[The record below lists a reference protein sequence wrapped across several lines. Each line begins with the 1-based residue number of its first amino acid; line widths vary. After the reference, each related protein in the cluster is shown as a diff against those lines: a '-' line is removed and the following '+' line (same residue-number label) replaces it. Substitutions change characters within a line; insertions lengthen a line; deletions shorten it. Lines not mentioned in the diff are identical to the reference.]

1 MNLNFDTDKANAKMD
16 PKSQES
22 DMPMRIKT
30 TGLDDTPSV
39 RPRHKT
45 QVPPA
50 APDGGWGWVV
60 VLAGFLIHF
69 ILDGIHNTF
78 GIFKDPLV
86 KHFDSDSATVVWAS
100 SLGCGVS
107 FLAGKI
113 INEALFI

>member
-1 MNLNFDTDKANAKMD
+1 MRNLNFDTDRANSNVA
-16 PKSQES
+16 PTSQES

-30 TGLDDTPSV
+30 IGLEDTPSV
-39 RPRHKT
+39 QPCHKT
-45 QVPPA
+45 PPA

-60 VLAGFLIHF
+60 VMAGFLVHF
-69 ILDGIHNTF
+69 ILDGIGNTF
-78 GIFKDPLV
+78 GIFLDPLV
-86 KHFDSDSATVVWAS
+86 EDFQSDTATVVWAS